1 MIIGTHSEQPII
13 RPLQSSFS
21 DAGNKR
27 FMSIERKL
35 ITIANKD
42 IDKGK
47 IDRDFGDVVETNLS
61 VVIEYSVIGILR
73 YDDFLVV
80 DSQAVHADQG
90 LQFVGHATAG
100 LGAVLS
106 SLCHIAFVLQSNK
119 YHTKRREST
128 LNTGIEVQ
136 PSTYPLDR

>member
-1 MIIGTHSEQPII
+1 
-13 RPLQSSFS
+13 
-21 DAGNKR
+21 
-27 FMSIERKL
+27 MSIERKL

-100 LGAVLS
+100 LGLFCRLS
-106 SLCHIAFVLQSNK
+106 AISRLFYNL
-119 YHTKRREST
+119 T
-128 LNTGIEVQ
+128 NTIRKGV
-136 PSTYPLDR
+136 RVR

>member
-1 MIIGTHSEQPII
+1 
-13 RPLQSSFS
+13 
-21 DAGNKR
+21 
-27 FMSIERKL
+27 MSIERKL

-106 SLCHIAFVLQSNK
+106 SLCHIAFVL
-119 YHTKRREST
+119 
-128 LNTGIEVQ
+128 
-136 PSTYPLDR
+136 